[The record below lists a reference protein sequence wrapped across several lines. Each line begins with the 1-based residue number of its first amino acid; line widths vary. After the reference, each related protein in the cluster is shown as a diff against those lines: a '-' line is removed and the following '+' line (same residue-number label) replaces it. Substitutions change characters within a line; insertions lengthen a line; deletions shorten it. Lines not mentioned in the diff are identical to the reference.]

1 MSAVWWSVLLVGAG
15 TVLLKAAGPVL
26 LGGRTLPPSLGGML
40 DLIAPAVL
48 AALVVTQLV
57 GGDREL
63 VLDERLA
70 GIAAAGVALALRA
83 PILVVV
89 AVAAVTT
96 ALLRLV
102 L

>member
-40 DLIAPAVL
+40 DLIAPSVL

-70 GIAAAGVALALRA
+70 GIAAAAVALALRA

-89 AVAAVTT
+89 VVAAVTT

>member
-40 DLIAPAVL
+40 DLIAPSVL

-70 GIAAAGVALALRA
+70 GIAAAGIALALRA

>member
-1 MSAVWWSVLLVGAG
+1 MSTVSWSVALVGIG
-15 TVLLKAAGPVL
+15 TVLIKASGPVL
-26 LGGRTLPPSLGGML
+26 LGGRTLPPSLTGVL
-40 DLIAPAVL
+40 DALAPAVL

-70 GIAAAGVALALRA
+70 GIAVAAVAVALRA
-83 PILVVV
+83 HILVVV
-89 AVAAVTT
+89 VLAAVTT

>member
-89 AVAAVTT
+89 VVAAVTT

>member
-1 MSAVWWSVLLVGAG
+1 VWWSVLLVGAG
-15 TVLLKAAGPVL
+15 TLLLKAAGPVL

-40 DLIAPAVL
+40 DLIAPSVL

-70 GIAAAGVALALRA
+70 GIAAAGIALALRA

>member
-1 MSAVWWSVLLVGAG
+1 VSAVWWSVLLVGAG

-26 LGGRTLPPSLGGML
+26 LGGRTLPPSLGAML
-40 DLIAPAVL
+40 DLIAPSVL

-70 GIAAAGVALALRA
+70 GFAAAVVALALRA

>member
-1 MSAVWWSVLLVGAG
+1 M
-15 TVLLKAAGPVL
+15 LKASGPVL
-26 LGGRTLPPSLGGML
+26 LGGRTLPDTVGRVLEML
-40 DLIAPAVL
+40 APAML

-63 VLDERLA
+63 VLDESLG
-70 GIAAAGVALALRA
+70 GIAAAGVAIALRA
-83 PILVVV
+83 PILVTVV
-89 AVAAVTT
+89 VAAVVT

>member
-15 TVLLKAAGPVL
+15 TLLLKAAGPVL
-26 LGGRTLPPSLGGML
+26 LGGRTLPPSVGGML
-40 DLIAPAVL
+40 DLIAPSVL

-70 GIAAAGVALALRA
+70 GIAAAGIALALRA

>member
-70 GIAAAGVALALRA
+70 GIAAAGIALALRA

>member
-63 VLDERLA
+63 ILDERLA
-70 GIAAAGVALALRA
+70 GITAAGVALALRA

>member
-1 MSAVWWSVLLVGAG
+1 MSAVWWSVLLVGVG

-26 LGGRTLPPSLGGML
+26 LGGRTLPPSVGGML
-40 DLIAPAVL
+40 DLIAPSVL

-70 GIAAAGVALALRA
+70 GIAAAAVALALRA

-89 AVAAVTT
+89 VVAAVTT

>member
-26 LGGRTLPPSLGGML
+26 LGGRMLPPSLGGML

>member
-1 MSAVWWSVLLVGAG
+1 
-15 TVLLKAAGPVL
+15 VLLKAAGPVL

>member
-15 TVLLKAAGPVL
+15 TLLLKAAGPVL

-40 DLIAPAVL
+40 DLIAPSVL

-70 GIAAAGVALALRA
+70 GIAAAGIALALRA

>member
-40 DLIAPAVL
+40 DLIAPSVL

-63 VLDERLA
+63 VFDERLA
-70 GIAAAGVALALRA
+70 GIAAAAVALALRA

-89 AVAAVTT
+89 VVAAVTT

>member
-1 MSAVWWSVLLVGAG
+1 VLLVGAG